1 MGPPA
6 FFSRQQRLAAKLKRA
21 RLLYG
26 ERGLKWL
33 MVSAL
38 GELPIIPSIFVKLAN
53 ATLPS
58 GLLVAMAG
66 VHSNQLWQER
76 RASINRVARQ
86 FLTKPCDALEI
97 GTWMGKG
104 STQVWLQTLPAGS
117 SLMLIDAWRPYIA
130 EGEAM
135 AATAGMDSLHHV
147 AINTALREVYKSAA
161 NLAVSL
167 VRATSKAF
175 LPLLKDRSFDLIYI
189 DGSHY
194 YLDAKSDMQEAKR
207 LLRPG
212 GLICGD
218 DLDTA
223 PRDDLIALA
232 RQNLDGDLVVLPDG
246 TAFHPGVMLAVS
258 EEFERVNCENGFW
271 WVDPAQ

>member
-1 MGPPA
+1 MQLT
-6 FFSRQQRLAAKLKRA
+6 SKIKRA

-33 MVSAL
+33 AVSVL
-38 GELPIIPSIFVKLAN
+38 GELPILPSIFTKLAN
-53 ATLPS
+53 IAMPS
-58 GLLVAMAG
+58 GPFVALAG

-76 RASINRVARQ
+76 RGSIRRVAQQ

-104 STQVWLQTLPAGS
+104 STQIWLQTLPAGS

-130 EGEAM
+130 EDETTT
-135 AATAGMDSLHHV
+135 ATAGMDSLHHV
-147 AINTALREVYKSAA
+147 AINATLKEIYKTEAT
-161 NLAVSL
+161 LPVSL
-167 VRATSKAF
+167 VRAKSTAF

-194 YLDAKSDMQEAKR
+194 YIDAKRDMREAKR

-232 RQNLDGDLVVLPDG
+232 RNNIGSDLLVLPDG
-246 TAFHPGVMLAVS
+246 SAFHPGVMLAAS

-271 WVDPAQ
+271 WVDPVH